1 MWNAAVARSVDPT
14 GVTRTRRRQV
24 HQHNGLKT
32 AVLLGGLSGL
42 ILLAGRIIGGPS
54 GLVFAR
60 FIALGVNG
68 FSYFYSDKL
77 ALRSMRAYPV
87 SQVEQPRLYAIV
99 AELAASMRIPMP
111 RLYISPTEAPN
122 AFATGRNPRNAA
134 VCCTEGI
141 MRILDERELRG
152 VLGHELAHVG
162 NRDILISSVAATL
175 ATVITFLAHMAQF
188 AVFFGGGR
196 NNDDDN
202 GGGILGT
209 LAFAILAPLA
219 AGLIQM
225 SISRSREYHAD
236 ASGAQITGDPLA
248 LASALRKLESGVQA
262 RPLVEDPQL
271 APTSSLMIANPFRGG
286 AGIATLFS
294 THPPMAERI
303 ARLEAMAGYPR

>member
-1 MWNAAVARSVDPT
+1 M
-14 GVTRTRRRQV
+14 V

-42 ILLAGRIIGGPS
+42 ILLAGRVIGGS
-54 GLVFAR
+54 TGLVFALV
-60 FIALGVNG
+60 IALGMNG

-99 AELAASMRIPMP
+99 AELAAAMRMPMP
-111 RLYISPTEAPN
+111 RLYVSPTEAPN
-122 AFATGRNPRNAA
+122 AFATGRNPRHAA

-141 MRILDERELRG
+141 LGLLDERELRG

-162 NRDILISSVAATL
+162 NRDILISSIAATL
-175 ATVITFLAHMAQF
+175 ATVITFLAHMAQM
-188 AVFFGGGR
+188 AAFFGGFGR
-196 NNDDDN
+196 SNDED
-202 GGGILGT
+202 GPGILGA
-209 LAFAILAPLA
+209 LLFMIVGPVA
-219 AGLIQM
+219 ALVIQM
-225 SISRSREYHAD
+225 AISRSREYQAD
-236 ASGAQITGDPLA
+236 ASGSQVTGDPLA

-262 RPLVEDPQL
+262 RPLVESPQL

-286 AGIATLFS
+286 AGISRMFS
-294 THPPMAERI
+294 THPPMADRI